1 MPTSQELSAP
11 LSQIPADI
19 VTPADYQRIFKHF
32 VRPDIFEYIEGGVAD
47 DLTLNSNRQ
56 AFDNIKLIPK
66 VLANFK
72 QASTQ
77 CTLVEQPLKYPFL
90 LAPVAYQKLVHP
102 QGELATIE
110 AANAMNIGLI
120 ASTLATTPL
129 EDMADKLT
137 TNKWFQ
143 LYFQDNK
150 ENTLALVKRTEQ
162 AGYTSLI
169 VTIDAPVNGLR
180 NRAQRAGF
188 SMPENVH
195 AVNLI
200 NNTGVAPMTLNPD
213 QSIILNGIMA
223 DAPTW
228 QDIAW
233 LQTKTQLPILLK
245 GITNPDDALK
255 AKNMGLAGI
264 VVSNHGGR
272 TLDCLPASI
281 EVLPSIRKLVG
292 QDFTLLL
299 DSGIRRG
306 SDIFKAIALGAD
318 AVLIGRPQL
327 HGLAVAGAL
336 GVAHMLRLFIEEFE
350 ITMALMG
357 CPTIADINL
366 SCIYPQATSY

>member
-1 MPTSQELSAP
+1 MPQTTKVHAP

-19 VTPADYQRIFKHF
+19 VTPSDYQQLFKHF

-47 DLTLNSNRQ
+47 DITLNNNRQ
-56 AFDNIKLIPK
+56 AFDNIKLVPK
-66 VLANFK
+66 VLANFS
-72 QASTQ
+72 QASSQ
-77 CTLVEQPLKYPFL
+77 CSLLNQPFKYPIL
-90 LAPVAYQKLVHP
+90 LAPVAYQELVHP

-110 AANAMNIGLI
+110 AANVMNTGFIS
-120 ASTLATTPL
+120 STLATTSL
-129 EDMADKLT
+129 EQMANKLT

-143 LYFQDNK
+143 LYFQDSK
-150 ENTLALVKRTEQ
+150 HNTLALLKRAEQ
-162 AGYTSLI
+162 AGYSSLV

-188 SMPENVH
+188 TMPENVH

-200 NNTGVAPMTLNPD
+200 HNTKVPAKTLDPE
-213 QSIILNGIMA
+213 QSIILNGVMA

-228 QDIAW
+228 DDIAW
-233 LQTKTQLPILLK
+233 LQTQTHLPILLK
-245 GITNPDDALK
+245 GITNPNDAVQ
-255 AKNMGLAGI
+255 AKKMGLAGI

-272 TLDCLPASI
+272 TLDCLPATI
-281 EVLPSIRKLVG
+281 EVLPQIRKLVG
-292 QDFTLLL
+292 KDLTILL

-306 SDIFKAIALGAD
+306 TDIFKAIALGAD

-357 CPTIADINL
+357 CPTINDITTD
-366 SCIYPQATSY
+366 CIYSPS